1 MTKKFLKDLQNKN
14 EIIEQFKLKY
24 GDVLINEILNNKDT
38 ETQYFFNNILIC

>member
-1 MTKKFLKDLQNKN
+1 MTKILLKDLQNKN
-14 EIIEQFKLKY
+14 EIIEQFKSKY

>member
-1 MTKKFLKDLQNKN
+1 MTKILLKDLPNKN
-14 EIIEQFKLKY
+14 EIIDHFKSKY

>member
-1 MTKKFLKDLQNKN
+1 MTKILLKDLQNKN
-14 EIIEQFKLKY
+14 EIIDQFKLKY

>member
-1 MTKKFLKDLQNKN
+1 MTKILLKDLSNKN

>member
-1 MTKKFLKDLQNKN
+1 MTKILLKDLPNKN
-14 EIIEQFKLKY
+14 EIIDQFKLKY